1 LKTSKILNLKYAINV
16 KTLVMI
22 QVKQERGEKNKR
34 RKGGSDNR
42 GAGLITE
49 IIPVST
55 V

>member
-1 LKTSKILNLKYAINV
+1 MDGINV

-22 QVKQERGEKNKR
+22 QVKHERGEKNKR

-42 GAGLITE
+42 GAGFITE